1 MYLYVQDPFES
12 KYQLFIN
19 KRDKV
24 GMKNGRDSKAFID
37 YLQTA
42 DNVCGN
48 LANYKPTKKRKLLT
62 VFHDMITDIDG
73 NNKLSH
79 IVTKFFLRGRKLK
92 F

>member
-1 MYLYVQDPFES
+1 MYLYVHDPFES

-24 GMKNGRDSKAFID
+24 GMKNWRDSKAFID
-37 YLQTA
+37 YLQTTG
-42 DNVCGN
+42 NVCGN
-48 LANYKPTKKRKLLT
+48 LADYKLTKKRKLLV

-73 NNKLSH
+73 NNKLSY